1 MDKGRFTLPGET
13 GMEEVIGDLVERWGV
28 DAVRDSDG
36 TNLSQDILDM
46 GLQIYSTL
54 CLVRE
59 DNEWAKQHP
68 QYRQQIY
75 LMSAPVIVTSKVKTI
90 DIMADYFVDQFSP
103 NTDVNIKNIGR
114 L

>member
-13 GMEEVIGDLVERWGV
+13 GMEEVIADLVERWGV

-36 TNLSQDILDM
+36 TSLSQDILDM

-75 LMSAPVIVTSKVKTI
+75 LMSAPLIVTPKVKTI
-90 DIMADYFVDQFSP
+90 DIMADFLQINLFLIQMWILKS
-103 NTDVNIKNIGR
+103 IGR